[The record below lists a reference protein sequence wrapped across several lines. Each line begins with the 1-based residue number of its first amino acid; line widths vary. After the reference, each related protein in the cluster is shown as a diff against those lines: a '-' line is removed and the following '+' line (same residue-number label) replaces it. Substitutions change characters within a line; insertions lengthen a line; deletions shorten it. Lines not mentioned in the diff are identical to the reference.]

1 MSNSAERDTDMANG
15 EAEEDSADEQEL
27 LLGGL
32 EKLVIVRFSSIT
44 GAKHVEC

>member
-1 MSNSAERDTDMANG
+1 MANG
-15 EAEEDSADEQEL
+15 EAEDDSADEQEL

-44 GAKHVEC
+44 NAIHFER

>member
-1 MSNSAERDTDMANG
+1 MSNSAERDTEMANG

-32 EKLVIVRFSSIT
+32 EKLVIVRLTSISS
-44 GAKHVEC
+44 AKHVGS